1 MPKTAAALSP
11 DALQTAISN
20 FVTGYSIESTTH
32 DLERLQSYPD
42 FIPAGTSVYI
52 AHVPGAELA
61 EVVEMAGRLLKLG
74 YDPVPH
80 LAARRIAGK
89 ALLESVL
96 ADLQKLGVDHV
107 LVIAGDVPAPE
118 GEFEGAM
125 DILNTGLL
133 EKYGIRT
140 LGVSGHPEG
149 NASLSDKVL
158 NQALDAKAAWAAGTQ
173 LDVHL
178 VTQFGFDTEAMPK
191 WEKETTARGI
201 TLPIHMGMA
210 GPTSMKRLIDMGVR
224 CGIGASLRMLR
235 KRAAALANALKVSGP
250 DQLIT
255 ATAKYISSNPGTRIT
270 KAHFFALGGVEKTA
284 RWANAVVEGRF
295 TLHEEGAGFDLDA

>member
-1 MPKTAAALSP
+1 MERTGLN
-11 DALQTAISN
+11 QTAKGNPGKLTTDELKSAISA
-20 FVTGYSIESTTH
+20 FVSGYSIESTTH

-42 FIPAGTSVYI
+42 FIPAGSSVYI
-52 AHVPGAELA
+52 AHVPGAELS
-61 EVVEMAGRLLKLG
+61 EVVEMAGRLLQLG

-80 LAARRIAGK
+80 LAARRISGAAQLDG
-89 ALLESVL
+89 AL

-133 EKYGIRT
+133 EKHGIRT

-149 NASLSDKVL
+149 NASISDKVL
-158 NQALDAKAAWAAGTQ
+158 NQALDAKAAYAAGTT
-173 LDVHL
+173 LDVHI
-178 VTQFGFDTEAMPK
+178 VTQFGFDTEAVPK
-191 WEKETTARGI
+191 WERETTGRGI

-210 GPTSMKRLIDMGVR
+210 GPTSMKRLLDMGVR

-235 KRAAALANALKVSGP
+235 PCR
-250 DQLIT
+250 
-255 ATAKYISSNPGTRIT
+255 
-270 KAHFFALGGVEKTA
+270 
-284 RWANAVVEGRF
+284 
-295 TLHEEGAGFDLDA
+295 